1 MSTTWGPLA
10 CACAVALAMG
20 AALPEVTL
28 GRVLSERAGGSV
40 TAAMT
45 AELDGRPV
53 FVKSRAGSQRG
64 MRYAN
69 LESDVLMHAVFT
81 RLSVRC
87 PAARIV
93 RLSARS
99 TCRDR
104 LGEVVQLMDYVDAT
118 FAHGKVFE
126 GFWPTAELADV
137 EAFAKLA
144 LVDIIAGNADRRQP
158 NLFVRVPV
166 GGKPLHTPI
175 PIDNNAGFGTMIPWF
190 VACEQ
195 LNFVRSYDGLARAP
209 KLEEL
214 GTIRNIVRA
223 SPVHLALLGIPALE
237 PRVFATLAE
246 VVKRLDDAW
255 WGGVVEALPDA
266 MLPDGLAIDPARE
279 MPDAALPAG
288 VTRAAFFG
296 DLTAGMTHG
305 ELVAARKRELKG
317 TFAWR
322 RDHLREALR
331 RYLAWRRVDPESRR
345 QDAELQ

>member
-1 MSTTWGPLA
+1 MSTTWGALA
-10 CACAVALAMG
+10 CAGAVALATA

-28 GRVLSERAGGSV
+28 GRVLREGAGGSV

-69 LESDVLMHAVFT
+69 LESDVLMHAVFA
-81 RLSVRC
+81 RLSMRC

-93 RLSARS
+93 RLSPQS
-99 TCRDR
+99 TCRA
-104 LGEVVQLMDYVDAT
+104 LGEVVQLMDFVDAGW
-118 FAHGKVFE
+118 ARGKVFE

-158 NLFVRVPV
+158 NLFVRVSM

-190 VACEQ
+190 VASEH
-195 LNFVRSYDGLARAP
+195 LNFVRAYDGLAKVP
-209 KLEEL
+209 KLDEL

-223 SPVHLALLGIPALE
+223 SPVHLALLGIPALA
-237 PRVFATLAE
+237 PRVYAALDAT
-246 VVKRLDDAW
+246 VKRLDDAW
-255 WGGVVEALPDA
+255 WGGVVDALPGEI
-266 MLPDGLAIDPARE
+266 LPAGLAIDPVRE
-279 MPDAALPAG
+279 MPDSALPAG

-296 DLTAGMTHG
+296 DLRAGMTHAQ
-305 ELVAARKRELKG
+305 LLAARRRELKDV
-317 TFAWR
+317 FAWR
-322 RDHLREALR
+322 RDHLREALD
-331 RYLAWRRVDPESRR
+331 RYLAWRRADPGSRR
-345 QDAELQ
+345 QDAELE